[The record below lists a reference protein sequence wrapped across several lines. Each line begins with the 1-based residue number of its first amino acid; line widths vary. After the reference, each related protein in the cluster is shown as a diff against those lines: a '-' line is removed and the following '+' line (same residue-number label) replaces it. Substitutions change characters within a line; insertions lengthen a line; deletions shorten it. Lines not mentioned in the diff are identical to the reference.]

1 MIKKKVV
8 RKEDMDKKVVSDF
21 KRIKPDDVDNFLRFV
36 RLEQEVLALMQFYKE
51 TEELQLKRMERLNK
65 VMSLLAQL
73 KSMNKNFK
81 VDEWTKR
88 ELCKI
93 AGSYTVMRSL

>member
-36 RLEQEVLALMQFYKE
+36 RLEQEVLALMQF
-51 TEELQLKRMERLNK
+51 
-65 VMSLLAQL
+65 
-73 KSMNKNFK
+73 
-81 VDEWTKR
+81 
-88 ELCKI
+88 
-93 AGSYTVMRSL
+93 

>member
-51 TEELQLKRMERLNK
+51 SEELQLKRMERLK
-65 VMSLLAQL
+65 EVTGLLAQL
-73 KSMNKNFK
+73 KLMNNNFK

-88 ELCKI
+88 ELRRI